1 MNVALKAVLAVLK
14 PQGRLAVISF
24 HSLEDRP
31 VKQFIAK
38 YSQHSKDLAKM
49 PLTQAQLPKLL
60 LTDLGRQKPS
70 AAEIVNNPRARSA
83 VLRVAQK
90 NS

>member
-1 MNVALKAVLAVLK
+1 
-14 PQGRLAVISF
+14 
-24 HSLEDRP
+24 
-31 VKQFIAK
+31 
-38 YSQHSKDLAKM
+38 M

-70 AAEIVNNPRARSA
+70 AQEVAQNPRARSA

-90 NS
+90 NA